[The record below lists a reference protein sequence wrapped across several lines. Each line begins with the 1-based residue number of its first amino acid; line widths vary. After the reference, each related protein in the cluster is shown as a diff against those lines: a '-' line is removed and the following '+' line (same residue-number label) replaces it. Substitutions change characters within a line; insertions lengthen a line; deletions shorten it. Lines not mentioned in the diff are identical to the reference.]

1 MITSDSPLALGGEVE
16 LNVKMKPLPGVQ
28 TWVVRVTELARPI
41 GRSQLEKSFDQRQA
55 TTKATLEVDAR
66 RDG

>member
-1 MITSDSPLALGGEVE
+1 
-16 LNVKMKPLPGVQ
+16 MKPLPGVQ
-28 TWVVRVTELARPI
+28 MWVVRVTELAEPI
-41 GRSQLEKSFDQRQA
+41 AKSQLEKSFDQRQA